1 MGKPL
6 GLSFELTEE
15 QKDIKAAVRE
25 FCEKEFTPEL
35 ALELDR
41 KEEFPMELYKK
52 AAKLGFTSMR
62 FPEEYGGQGY
72 GILEDCIVVEEMCR
86 ADSSLGIAITAAT
99 FASDLILVHGTEEQ
113 KEKYLPPICRGDWI
127 SSGCFTEPARGS
139 DLASRLD
146 TRAVKY
152 GDTWYINGV
161 KTFIT
166 NAPVANFFVV
176 LCQTNPK
183 AHPPHRGQSL
193 FVVDRDT
200 PGLEVTKLKDKMG
213 IRPSLTGEVAFNDVK
228 VKDDALLGELNK
240 GFYYAIDFFDKS
252 RVGVAAQAVGI
263 AQGAF
268 EIAFN
273 YAKQREAFGQPIIQF
288 EGVSFKLAD
297 AATLIEAA
305 RLLTYKAAWLI
316 DQGKPDPLITSMA
329 KTFASEIAVRVTEW
343 CIGIL
348 GGYGYF
354 GDYRVERYHRDAIVT
369 TIYEGTNEI
378 QRLTTVRYLLRRL

>member
-1 MGKPL
+1 MAKKL
-6 GLSFELTEE
+6 GFSFELTEE
-15 QKDIKAAVRE
+15 QEDIKRAVRE
-25 FCEKEFTPEL
+25 FCEKEFDPEL

-41 KEEFPMELYKK
+41 REEFPMELYKK

-72 GILEDCIVVEEMCR
+72 GILEDCLVVEEMCR

-99 FASDLILVHGTEEQ
+99 FASDLIMIHGTEEQ
-113 KEKYLPPICRGDWI
+113 KERYLPPICRGDFI
-127 SSGCFTEPARGS
+127 SSGAFTEPARGS

-146 TRAVKY
+146 TRATRY

-176 LCQTNPK
+176 LCQTDPK

-193 FVVDRDT
+193 FVVDRDVE
-200 PGLEVTKLKDKMG
+200 GLEVSKLKDKMG
-213 IRPSLTGEVAFNDVK
+213 IRPSLTGEVAFSDVK
-228 VKDDALLGELNK
+228 VPADALLGELNK

-268 EIAFN
+268 EIAYK
-273 YAKQREAFGQPIIQF
+273 YAKEREAFGRPIIQF
-288 EGVSFKLAD
+288 EGVSFKLVD

-316 DQGKPDPLITSMA
+316 DQGRPDPLIASMA
-329 KTFASEIAVRVTEW
+329 KTFASEIAVRITEW

-378 QRLTTVRYLLRRL
+378 QRLTTLRYLLRRL

>member
-1 MGKPL
+1 MPDFR
-6 GLSFELTEE
+6 LSEE
-15 QKDIKAAVRE
+15 QEDIRQAVRE

-41 KEEFPMELYKK
+41 KEEFPVELYKK

-72 GILEDCIVVEEMCR
+72 GILEQCIAIEEMCR
-86 ADSSLGIAITAAT
+86 ADSSLGIAVSAGT
-99 FASDLILVHGTEEQ
+99 FASDLILAHGTEEQ
-113 KEKYLPPICRGDWI
+113 KERYLPPICRGDYI
-127 SSGCFTEPARGS
+127 SAGAFTEPARGS

-146 TRAVKY
+146 TRAVQY

-166 NAPVANFFVV
+166 NAPVANFFIV

-193 FVVDRDT
+193 FIVDRDLE
-200 PGLEVTKLKDKMG
+200 GVEVTKLKDKMG
-213 IRPSLTGEVAFNDVK
+213 IRPSVTGEISFSDVK
-228 VKDDALLGELNK
+228 VSSDALLGELNK
-240 GFYYAIDFFDKS
+240 GFYYAIDFFDES
-252 RVGVAAQAVGI
+252 RVAIAAQAVGI

-268 EIAFN
+268 EIAFK

-288 EGVSFKLAD
+288 EGVSFKLVD
-297 AATLIEAA
+297 AATFIEAA

-316 DQGKPDPLITSMA
+316 DQGKPDPMITSMA
-329 KTFASEIAVRVTEW
+329 KTFASEMAVRVTEW
-343 CIGIL
+343 CIGLL

-354 GDYRVERYHRDAIVT
+354 ADYKVERYHRDAIVT

-378 QRLTTVRYLLRRL
+378 QRLTTLRYMLRRM

>member
-1 MGKPL
+1 MPDFR
-6 GLSFELTEE
+6 LSEE
-15 QKDIKAAVRE
+15 QEDIRQAVRE

-41 KEEFPMELYKK
+41 KEEYPMELYKK

-72 GILEDCIVVEEMCR
+72 GILEQCIAIEEMCR
-86 ADSSLGIAITAAT
+86 ADSSLGIAISAGT

-113 KEKYLPPICRGDWI
+113 KERYLPPVCRGDYI
-127 SSGCFTEPARGS
+127 SAGAFTEPARGS

-146 TRAVKY
+146 TRAVQY

-193 FVVDRDT
+193 FIVDRD
-200 PGLEVTKLKDKMG
+200 LEGVEVSKLKDKMG
-213 IRPSLTGEVAFNDVK
+213 IRPSVTGEISFSDVK
-228 VKDDALLGELNK
+228 VPSNALLGELNK
-240 GFYYAIDFFDKS
+240 GFYYAIDFFDES
-252 RVGVAAQAVGI
+252 RVAVAAQAVGI

-268 EIAFN
+268 EIAFK

-288 EGVSFKLAD
+288 EGVSFKLVD

-316 DQGKPDPLITSMA
+316 DQGKPDPMITSMA
-329 KTFASEIAVRVTEW
+329 KTFASEMAVRVTEW
-343 CIGIL
+343 CIGLL

-354 GDYRVERYHRDAIVT
+354 ADYKVERYHRDAIVT

-378 QRLTTVRYLLRRL
+378 QRLTTLRYMLRRM

>member
-1 MGKPL
+1 MPDFR
-6 GLSFELTEE
+6 LSEE
-15 QKDIKAAVRE
+15 QEDIRQAVRE

-72 GILEDCIVVEEMCR
+72 GILEQCIAIEEMCR
-86 ADSSLGIAITAAT
+86 ADSSLGIAISAGT
-99 FASDLILVHGTEEQ
+99 FASDLILAHGTEEQ
-113 KEKYLPPICRGDWI
+113 KERYLPPICRGDYI
-127 SSGCFTEPARGS
+127 SAGAFTEPARGS

-146 TRAVKY
+146 TRAVRY

-166 NAPVANFFVV
+166 NAPVANFFIV

-193 FVVDRDT
+193 FIVDRDLE
-200 PGLEVTKLKDKMG
+200 GVEVTKLKDKMG
-213 IRPSLTGEVAFNDVK
+213 IRPSVTGEISFSDVK
-228 VKDDALLGELNK
+228 VSSDALLGELNK
-240 GFYYAIDFFDKS
+240 GFYYAIDFFDES
-252 RVGVAAQAVGI
+252 RVAIAAQAVGI

-268 EIAFN
+268 EIAFK

-288 EGVSFKLAD
+288 EGVSFKLVD
-297 AATLIEAA
+297 AATFIEAA

-316 DQGKPDPLITSMA
+316 DQGKPDPMITSMA
-329 KTFASEIAVRVTEW
+329 KTFASEMAVRVTEW
-343 CIGIL
+343 CIGLL

-354 GDYRVERYHRDAIVT
+354 ADYKVERYHRDAIVT

-378 QRLTTVRYLLRRL
+378 QRLTTLRYMLRRM